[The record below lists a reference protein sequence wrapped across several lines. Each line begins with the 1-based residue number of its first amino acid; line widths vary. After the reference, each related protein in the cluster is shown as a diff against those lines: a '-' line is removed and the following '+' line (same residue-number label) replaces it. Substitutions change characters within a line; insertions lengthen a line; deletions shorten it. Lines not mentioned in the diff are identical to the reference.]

1 MWLQCPNEKHELE
14 VTSQFSSTEQ
24 MGNLKEFSRI
34 NHAAGMWSAETS
46 TQPSKMRFTQPVSTL
61 RRVPRQVAGEGSS
74 RVCGAQAVTAAAA
87 ADCRELTG
95 HQAQAQ
101 ELHLQTQPLSRRCGL
116 STPQLGDAQC
126 RPPHTFPPVCGRPG
140 RRPAVGEVASS
151 AVGSSPASP

>member
-1 MWLQCPNEKHELE
+1 
-14 VTSQFSSTEQ
+14 
-24 MGNLKEFSRI
+24 
-34 NHAAGMWSAETS
+34 
-46 TQPSKMRFTQPVSTL
+46 MRFTQPVSTL
-61 RRVPRQVAGEGSS
+61 RRVPRQVAGEGST

-95 HQAQAQ
+95 HQAQAR

-116 STPQLGDAQC
+116 STPQPGDAQC

-151 AVGSSPASP
+151 AVGSSPASPRGGRDPGGQDNEAQSRSAPAGPELGELQPTLGPRARWCFLLQVMGVWA